1 MVYFWQQFLN
11 VSTDFQIKMVKML
24 KILVRGDEI
33 ELLPFSFEKP
43 QYADIPKTK
52 EYTSENEHTLFANK
66 SNAEI
71 GSENQQIEEKGQNN
85 EKEIE
90 ERGEGNEK
98 KRSIILK
105 NIKKSRKYFGKINI
119 KKAICFERLMKKLQK
134 EDKVKSYCVKVTK
147 KGNPILYLNCHVYR
161 SNVMYRTAK
170 RQGPKL
176 ASVL

>member
-71 GSENQQIEEKGQNN
+71 GSENGIRSCIKVN
-85 EKEIE
+85 ELSEC
-90 ERGEGNEK
+90 
-98 KRSIILK
+98 RS
-105 NIKKSRKYFGKINI
+105 GKI
-119 KKAICFERLMKKLQK
+119 FEHEEVCK
-134 EDKVKSYCVKVTK
+134 EPSLRY
-147 KGNPILYLNCHVYR
+147 
-161 SNVMYRTAK
+161 
-170 RQGPKL
+170 
-176 ASVL
+176 